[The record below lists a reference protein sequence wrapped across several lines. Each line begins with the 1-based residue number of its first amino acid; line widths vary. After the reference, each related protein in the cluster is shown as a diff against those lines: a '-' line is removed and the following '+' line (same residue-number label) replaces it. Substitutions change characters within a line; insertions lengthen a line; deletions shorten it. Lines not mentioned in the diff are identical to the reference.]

1 MFWVCSQVS
10 VLFHKIRSE
19 SWVQMDI
26 AFPSAQKKKKKNM
39 RESCEDQP
47 HHAMS
52 TDSECRALPNAEQ
65 GHAGPLIIRP

>member
-1 MFWVCSQVS
+1 
-10 VLFHKIRSE
+10 
-19 SWVQMDI
+19 MDI